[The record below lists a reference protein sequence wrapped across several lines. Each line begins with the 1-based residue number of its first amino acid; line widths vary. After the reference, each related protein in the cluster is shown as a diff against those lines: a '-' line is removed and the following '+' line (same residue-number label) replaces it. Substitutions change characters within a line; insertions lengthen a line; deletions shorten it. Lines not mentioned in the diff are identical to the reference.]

1 MRTDGPLLA
10 LPRTK
15 LGADRSGAVVTSRPP
30 FHQQTQARPQAQ
42 GTHPHRRREKASFR
56 EAIHASSGAPEAV
69 WWHARS
75 GDVECGNSSDRPAYR
90 WTRGQH
96 PRLNHSR
103 GAGAQI
109 KEGAVGPLMVSNVN
123 AKVPEGQDDQAR
135 LKVFKL
141 MIAQTPHR
149 VVQTQDRAHPVT
161 KTAPTP
167 TLPPRRWRRTLPRAL
182 GNKGTDP
189 PRQRR
194 VCLDSAVLVLAPDL
208 LEQFCERSR
217 LRHIALAAAFKS
229 FGSSLTARLRWACRS
244 LWRGTHRKE

>member
-1 MRTDGPLLA
+1 MPLL
-10 LPRTK
+10 
-15 LGADRSGAVVTSRPP
+15 V
-30 FHQQTQARPQAQ
+30 
-42 GTHPHRRREKASFR
+42 RRRRCGGTRALEMSNA
-56 EAIHASSGAPEAV
+56 AIHQTGLLIGGQEVSTLGLTTV
-69 WWHARS
+69 VAR
-75 GDVECGNSSDRPAYR
+75 
-90 WTRGQH
+90 
-96 PRLNHSR
+96 
-103 GAGAQI
+103 GAQI